1 MQALLDQF
9 LDHLATE
16 RGLSP
21 NTLAAYRGD
30 LDRFLAHLRRV
41 RIASLNEVRRKHLL
55 DFLLNERE
63 AGRQPTTLG
72 RRLAALKTFFRYL
85 QREGLAAANP
95 ADGMDSPK
103 LWRMLPDALTVKEV
117 ERLLTQPDLRAR
129 HGLRDRALLETMYG
143 AGLRVSEAAGL
154 TLDDVNFADRCVRC
168 LGKGRKERIVPLGE
182 SALAYLKRYLEESRP
197 AAERGRGSRALFLS
211 AKGGP
216 LDRRSLWRLI
226 RNYARRAGLEQR
238 VHPHTLRHSFATH
251 LLANDAPLRVI
262 QEMLGHADIGTTQ
275 IYTHVESSRL
285 LAVHRRFHPR
295 A

>member
-9 LDHLATE
+9 LDHLTAE

-30 LDRFLAHLRRV
+30 LDRFLAYLRRV
-41 RIASLNEVRRKHLL
+41 RVASLNDVRRKHLIE
-55 DFLLNERE
+55 FLLDERE
-63 AGRQPTTLG
+63 TGRRPTTLG

-85 QREGLAAANP
+85 QREGLVASNP
-95 ADGMDSPK
+95 ADGMNSPR

-117 ERLLTQPDLRAR
+117 ERLLAQPDPRSR
-129 HGLRDRALLETMYG
+129 HGLRDRALLETLYG

-154 TLDDVNFADRCVRC
+154 ALDDVNFDDRCVRC
-168 LGKGRKERIVPLGE
+168 LGKGRKERIIPLGE
-182 SALAYLKRYLEESRP
+182 SARVYLKRYIEQARP
-197 AAERGRGSRALFLS
+197 AATRGGASRALFLS
-211 AKGGP
+211 ARGGP
-216 LDRRSLWRLI
+216 LDRRTIWRLI
-226 RNYARRAGLEQR
+226 RNYARRAGLNR
-238 VHPHTLRHSFATH
+238 PVHPHTLRHSFATH

-262 QEMLGHADIGTTQ
+262 QEMLGHTDIGTTQ
-275 IYTHVESSRL
+275 IYTHVDSSRL